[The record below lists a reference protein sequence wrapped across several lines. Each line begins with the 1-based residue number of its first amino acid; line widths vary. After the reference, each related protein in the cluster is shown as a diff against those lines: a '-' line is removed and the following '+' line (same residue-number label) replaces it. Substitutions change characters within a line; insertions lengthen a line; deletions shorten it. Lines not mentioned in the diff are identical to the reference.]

1 MTIQSS
7 NLNFRAKTICQG
19 HEIQIY
25 RSDKITKFQEIRS
38 AVACKKI
45 VTYLE
50 EVYGKPKYV
59 FNIPSIQIKNFKSF
73 NAFSKYVTILTA
85 SW

>member
-1 MTIQSS
+1 MP
-7 NLNFRAKTICQG
+7 
-19 HEIQIY
+19 
-25 RSDKITKFQEIRS
+25 
-38 AVACKKI
+38 KKI

-59 FNIPSIQIKNFKSF
+59 FNIPSLQIKNFMSL